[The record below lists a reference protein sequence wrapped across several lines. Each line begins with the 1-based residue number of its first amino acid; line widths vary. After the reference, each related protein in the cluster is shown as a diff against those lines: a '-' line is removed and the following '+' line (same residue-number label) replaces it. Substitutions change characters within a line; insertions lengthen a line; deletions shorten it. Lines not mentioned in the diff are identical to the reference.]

1 MKTSILSIAKRLI
14 PWNKSIEI
22 YSNGEDNAYPERC
35 ERFVNNSVTA
45 KMASNI
51 MVQYLLG
58 KGFGEGDN
66 IVVGGLRLID
76 IADDLAKDIVD
87 NRGYFIHI
95 NYDANFEISNF
106 KVLPFGTCR
115 VGKKDSEDYNG
126 KILVYKNWSEKVD
139 KSKVQVFNV
148 FNPNKEIVKY
158 QIGIKDKD
166 TDAEIIA
173 KTKKFKG
180 QILYYNF
187 DNKYYYPLARIDAVQ
202 FEADNEF
209 QASLYKNELLRRGFF
224 GKTLVVTRPLI
235 NLQNQINEN
244 SNSEEVK
251 LFRQLESEREDFKKG
266 LQDFIGAGNIGG
278 VMHLEMDFAGEKLED
293 AILFK
298 NIESNIDDKLFEYT
312 ENSAMQKIL
321 MAYNNL
327 PISLVKSPDSA
338 MLGNSGSALKV
349 AKESYWEN
357 TNKERNI
364 LETQI
369 NDLLKI
375 SGFYQGEYLNIK
387 DLLTTVISENT
398 AQQENAKAQAQ
409 LKGSVGGVQALIQI
423 QTSVGLGTTDY
434 NSAVVMISKIY
445 GFDEETSKLLLG
457 TPKTQTI

>member
-1 MKTSILSIAKRLI
+1 
-14 PWNKSIEI
+14 
-22 YSNGEDNAYPERC
+22 
-35 ERFVNNSVTA
+35 
-45 KMASNI
+45 
-51 MVQYLLG
+51 
-58 KGFGEGDN
+58 
-66 IVVGGLRLID
+66 
-76 IADDLAKDIVD
+76 
-87 NRGYFIHI
+87 
-95 NYDANFEISNF
+95 
-106 KVLPFGTCR
+106 
-115 VGKKDSEDYNG
+115 
-126 KILVYKNWSEKVD
+126 
-139 KSKVQVFNV
+139 
-148 FNPNKEIVKY
+148 
-158 QIGIKDKD
+158 
-166 TDAEIIA
+166 
-173 KTKKFKG
+173 
-180 QILYYNF
+180 
-187 DNKYYYPLARIDAVQ
+187 
-202 FEADNEF
+202 
-209 QASLYKNELLRRGFF
+209 
-224 GKTLVVTRPLI
+224 
-235 NLQNQINEN
+235 
-244 SNSEEVK
+244 
-251 LFRQLESEREDFKKG
+251 
-266 LQDFIGAGNIGG
+266 
-278 VMHLEMDFAGEKLED
+278 
-293 AILFK
+293 
-298 NIESNIDDKLFEYT
+298 
-312 ENSAMQKIL
+312 MQKIL